1 MIVGVLSFVKPPLT
15 LWLNLPPS
23 TSSITSVITG
33 ASGALVASLFSP
45 ITPLPLPGLSGLLGL
60 TISAIIVLSLPG
72 FRSTGTSMLPLSI
85 SFCSIGLTVSL
96 PLSSVTI
103 SLSPG
108 FTLPSFG
115 IEISAV
121 VLPASLSPALFSL
134 SEILPSFGSLS
145 SGNVIDGL
153 LGWRVSSES
162 SVSVAFDE
170 SLMLPASSA
179 NLYSGVSYL
188 PFLSFSISTLN
199 VASNLPSLIISSVI
213 VTNLTQLPLLSI
225 DWITSP
231 AFMLPS
237 VGISI
242 TQ

>member
-1 MIVGVLSFVKPPLT
+1 MLSFVKPPLT

-72 FRSTGTSMLPLSI
+72 FSSTGTSILPLSI
-85 SFCSIGLTVSL
+85 SLCSIGLTVSL

-115 IEISAV
+115 MTTSAV
-121 VLPASLSPALFSL
+121 VLPASLSPSLFSL
-134 SEILPSFGSLS
+134 SEILPSSLVS
-145 SGNVIDGL
+145 SGNLIDGL

-170 SLMLPASSA
+170 LLILPASSA

>member
-1 MIVGVLSFVKPPLT
+1 MISFEI
-15 LWLNLPPS
+15 
-23 TSSITSVITG
+23 SS
-33 ASGALVASLFSP
+33 L
-45 ITPLPLPGLSGLLGL
+45 GLLGLFGL
-60 TISAIIVLSLPG
+60 TISAIIVVLSPVLISTVTSTLP
-72 FRSTGTSMLPLSI
+72 FSI
-85 SFCSIGLTVSL
+85 SFSVITCSFGLSL
-96 PLSSVTI
+96 LSLTI

-121 VLPASLSPALFSL
+121 VLPTSLSPSWFSL
-134 SEILPSFGSLS
+134 LDILPSLLVSSLKLIS
-145 SGNVIDGL
+145 SGEPGVLEN
-153 LGWRVSSES
+153 SPS

-170 SLMLPASSA
+170 SLILPASSA

>member
-1 MIVGVLSFVKPPLT
+1 MISFEI
-15 LWLNLPPS
+15 
-23 TSSITSVITG
+23 SS
-33 ASGALVASLFSP
+33 L
-45 ITPLPLPGLSGLLGL
+45 GLLGLFGL
-60 TISAIIVLSLPG
+60 TISAVIVVLSPVLISTVTSTLP
-72 FRSTGTSMLPLSI
+72 FSI
-85 SFCSIGLTVSL
+85 SFSVITCSFGLSL
-96 PLSSVTI
+96 LSLTI

-115 IEISAV
+115 MTTSAV
-121 VLPASLSPALFSL
+121 VLPASLSPSLFSL
-134 SEILPSFGSLS
+134 SEILWSPSLS
-145 SGNVIDGL
+145 SGNLIDGL

-170 SLMLPASSA
+170 SLILPASSA

-231 AFMLPS
+231 AFTLPS

>member
-1 MIVGVLSFVKPPLT
+1 MISFEI
-15 LWLNLPPS
+15 
-23 TSSITSVITG
+23 SS
-33 ASGALVASLFSP
+33 L
-45 ITPLPLPGLSGLLGL
+45 GLLGLFGL
-60 TISAIIVLSLPG
+60 TISAVIVVLSPVLISTVTSTLP
-72 FRSTGTSMLPLSI
+72 FSI
-85 SFCSIGLTVSL
+85 SFSVITCSFGLSL
-96 PLSSVTI
+96 LSLTI

-108 FTLPSFG
+108 FTLPSCG
-115 IEISAV
+115 MTTSAV
-121 VLPASLSPALFSL
+121 VLPASLSPSLFSL
-134 SEILPSFGSLS
+134 SEILPSSLVS
-145 SGNVIDGL
+145 SGNLIDGL

-170 SLMLPASSA
+170 SLILPASSA

>member
-1 MIVGVLSFVKPPLT
+1 MISFEI
-15 LWLNLPPS
+15 
-23 TSSITSVITG
+23 SS
-33 ASGALVASLFSP
+33 L
-45 ITPLPLPGLSGLLGL
+45 GLLGLFGL
-60 TISAIIVLSLPG
+60 TISAVIVVLSPVLISTVTSTLP
-72 FRSTGTSMLPLSI
+72 FSI
-85 SFCSIGLTVSL
+85 SFSVITCSFGLSL
-96 PLSSVTI
+96 LSLTI

-121 VLPASLSPALFSL
+121 VLPTSLSPSWFSL
-134 SEILPSFGSLS
+134 LDILPSLLVSSLKLIS
-145 SGNVIDGL
+145 SGEPGVLEN
-153 LGWRVSSES
+153 SPS

-170 SLMLPASSA
+170 SLILPASSA

-231 AFMLPS
+231 AFTLPS

>member
-1 MIVGVLSFVKPPLT
+1 M
-15 LWLNLPPS
+15 
-23 TSSITSVITG
+23 ITG
-33 ASGALVASLFSP
+33 ASGALVFSLSSP
-45 ITPLPLPGLSGLLGL
+45 ITLLSLPGLLGL
-60 TISAIIVLSLPG
+60 FGLMISAVTLLSLPG
-72 FRSTGTSMLPLSI
+72 FRSTGISILPLSM
-85 SFCSIGLTVSL
+85 SSWLIGFSVFL
-96 PLSSVTI
+96 PLSSVTTT
-103 SLSPG
+103 LSPG
-108 FTLPSFG
+108 FTEPSFG
-115 IEISAV
+115 IVTSTV

-134 SEILPSFGSLS
+134 SDILPSSLVS
-145 SGNVIDGL
+145 SGNLIDGL

-170 SLMLPASSA
+170 SLILPASSA

-231 AFMLPS
+231 AFTLPS

>member
-1 MIVGVLSFVKPPLT
+1 MISFEI
-15 LWLNLPPS
+15 
-23 TSSITSVITG
+23 SS
-33 ASGALVASLFSP
+33 L
-45 ITPLPLPGLSGLLGL
+45 GLLGLFGL
-60 TISAIIVLSLPG
+60 TISAVIVVLSPVLISTVTSTLP
-72 FRSTGTSMLPLSI
+72 FSI
-85 SFCSIGLTVSL
+85 SFSVITCSFGLSL
-96 PLSSVTI
+96 LSLTI

-153 LGWRVSSES
+153 LGWRLNSLS
-162 SVSVAFDE
+162 SVRLAFDD
-170 SLMLPASSA
+170 SLTLPASSA

>member
-1 MIVGVLSFVKPPLT
+1 MLSFVKPPLT

-72 FRSTGTSMLPLSI
+72 FSSTGTSILPLSI
-85 SFCSIGLTVSL
+85 SLCSIGLTVSL

-115 IEISAV
+115 MTTSAV
-121 VLPASLSPALFSL
+121 VLPASLSPSLFSL
-134 SEILPSFGSLS
+134 SEILPSSLVS
-145 SGNVIDGL
+145 SGNLIDGL

-170 SLMLPASSA
+170 SLILPASSA

>member
-1 MIVGVLSFVKPPLT
+1 MTSS
-15 LWLNLPPS
+15 LNLPPL

-33 ASGALVASLFSP
+33 ASGALVFSLSSP
-45 ITPLPLPGLSGLLGL
+45 ITPLPLPRLLGL
-60 TISAIIVLSLPG
+60 FGLMISAVIVLSLPG
-72 FRSTGTSMLPLSI
+72 FRSTGTLMLPLSI
-85 SFCSIGLTVSL
+85 SPCSIVFSVCL
-96 PLSSVTI
+96 PFSSVTT

-153 LGWRVSSES
+153 LGWRLNSLS
-162 SVSVAFDE
+162 SVRLAFDD
-170 SLMLPASSA
+170 SLTLPASSA

-188 PFLSFSISTLN
+188 PSFSLLISTLN
-199 VASNLPSLIISSVI
+199 VASNLPSFIISSVI
-213 VTNLTQLPLLSI
+213 STNLTQLPLPSI

-237 VGISI
+237 VGMSI

>member
-1 MIVGVLSFVKPPLT
+1 MISFEI
-15 LWLNLPPS
+15 
-23 TSSITSVITG
+23 SSLG
-33 ASGALVASLFSP
+33 LF
-45 ITPLPLPGLSGLLGL
+45 GLFGL
-60 TISAIIVLSLPG
+60 TISAVIVVLSPVLISTVTSTLP
-72 FRSTGTSMLPLSI
+72 FSI
-85 SFCSIGLTVSL
+85 SFSVITCSFGLSL
-96 PLSSVTI
+96 LSLTI

-153 LGWRVSSES
+153 LGWRLNSLS
-162 SVSVAFDE
+162 SVRLAFDD
-170 SLMLPASSA
+170 SLTLPASSA

>member
-1 MIVGVLSFVKPPLT
+1 MISFEI
-15 LWLNLPPS
+15 
-23 TSSITSVITG
+23 SS
-33 ASGALVASLFSP
+33 L
-45 ITPLPLPGLSGLLGL
+45 GLLGLLGL
-60 TISAIIVLSLPG
+60 TISAVIVVLSPVLISTVTSILP
-72 FRSTGTSMLPLSI
+72 FSI
-85 SFCSIGLTVSL
+85 SFSVITCSFGLSL
-96 PLSSVTI
+96 LSLTI

-121 VLPASLSPALFSL
+121 VLPTSLSPSWFSL
-134 SEILPSFGSLS
+134 LDILPSLLVSSLKLIS
-145 SGNVIDGL
+145 SGEPGVLEN
-153 LGWRVSSES
+153 SPS

-170 SLMLPASSA
+170 SLILPASSA

-231 AFMLPS
+231 AFTLPS

>member
-1 MIVGVLSFVKPPLT
+1 MLGLFGLMISAVIVVLSPVLISTEIST
-15 LWLNLPPS
+15 LPF
-23 TSSITSVITG
+23 SISLSVITC
-33 ASGALVASLFSP
+33 SF
-45 ITPLPLPGLSGLLGL
+45 GLSL
-60 TISAIIVLSLPG
+60 LSL
-72 FRSTGTSMLPLSI
+72 
-85 SFCSIGLTVSL
+85 
-96 PLSSVTI
+96 TI

-108 FTLPSFG
+108 FTLPSCG
-115 IEISAV
+115 MMTSAV
-121 VLPASLSPALFSL
+121 VLPASPSPALFSL
-134 SEILPSFGSLS
+134 SEIFPSFGSLS
-145 SGNVIDGL
+145 SGNLIDGL

-170 SLMLPASSA
+170 SLTLPASSA